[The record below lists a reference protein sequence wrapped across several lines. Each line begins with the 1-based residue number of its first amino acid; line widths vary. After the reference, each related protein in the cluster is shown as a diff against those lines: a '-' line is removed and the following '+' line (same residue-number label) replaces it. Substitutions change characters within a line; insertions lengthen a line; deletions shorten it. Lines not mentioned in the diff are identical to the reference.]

1 MRFQV
6 RDLLRLNIL
15 ERAKVIAG
23 AGGLGRDILGVTI
36 IEAPDIAKY
45 INGGEVLLTSLYP
58 FAACSDEEYQDYVRQ
73 LCEKEISAVILK
85 VGRNIKSAERLTSF
99 LLSELDRSNIPVI
112 EIPLDIAYKD
122 ITYPIMERLFN
133 EEVTKLKYFKETH
146 DRFMSLSLAPPFSDS
161 GFKKILFSLSELIGN
176 PVALFDRHLACV
188 VTTDKKITRLELPQ
202 EPQEL
207 ELSAHSKYAC
217 IKSAVAYG
225 GEGSPPREQIIVPLN
240 KPTFNMDMYLAVTE
254 VNARI
259 EQLDYIAIENAVT
272 AVLLE
277 FTKYRTVLEHE
288 IEFKNNIF
296 GQILSGKIRSRDK
309 LNLNAN
315 LLRLPLGASYC
326 VLAFGVNGGSAKTA
340 ACDSQIQVNKL
351 LYESI
356 AMHFDNIH
364 VQNNS
369 NNIVVLQEIDAG
381 RDSGG
386 YVSYVREKA
395 RKVQQGVCGSSSGCV
410 VSVGIGSL
418 VSGVENIYK
427 SFKEANDTLFLL
439 ETIGSL
445 ISSDGSRVASFSDLG
460 VMKMFTYFD
469 DPAVLNNFV
478 PESLKKLYE
487 YRRPR
492 RDDLLDTL
500 QSYLRNDRNIAR
512 TAQELFVHNKT
523 VNYRVN
529 KIASITG
536 IDFNNADQV
545 LSARIGLIILKLV
558 ENHSKSN
565 L

>member
-1 MRFQV
+1 M
-6 RDLLRLNIL
+6 
-15 ERAKVIAG
+15 
-23 AGGLGRDILGVTI
+23 
-36 IEAPDIAKY
+36 
-45 INGGEVLLTSLYP
+45 
-58 FAACSDEEYQDYVRQ
+58 
-73 LCEKEISAVILK
+73 
-85 VGRNIKSAERLTSF
+85 
-99 LLSELDRSNIPVI
+99 LSELDRSNIPVI

-161 GFKKILFSLSELIGN
+161 GFKKILYSLSELIGN

-188 VTTDKKITRLELPQ
+188 VTTDKNITRLELP
-202 EPQEL
+202 ERPGEL
-207 ELSAHSKYAC
+207 DLGAHSKYAC
-217 IKSAVAYG
+217 IKSSVAYG
-225 GEGSPPREQIIVPLN
+225 GEGSPVYEQIIVPLN
-240 KPTFNMDMYLAVTE
+240 KPTFSIVMYLAVTE

-277 FTKYRTVLEHE
+277 FTKHRTVLEHE

-315 LLRLPLGASYC
+315 LLCLPLGASYC
-326 VLAFGVNGGSAKTA
+326 VLAFGVNDGSAKKA
-340 ACDSQIQVNKL
+340 DGDYQIQANKL

-369 NNIVVLQEIDAG
+369 NNIVVLQEIGGLDG
-381 RDSGG
+381 GG
-386 YVSYVREKA
+386 YLDYVREKA
-395 RKVQQGVCGSSSGCV
+395 RKVRLNVCGGSSCA

-445 ISSDGSRVASFSDLG
+445 VSSDGSGVASFSDLG
-460 VMKMFTYFD
+460 IMKMFTYFD
-469 DPAVLNNFV
+469 DPALLDNFV
-478 PESLKKLYE
+478 PDSLKKLYE
-487 YRRPR
+487 YRRPQ
-492 RDDLLDTL
+492 RDDLLNTL
-500 QSYLRNDRNIAR
+500 QSYLRNDRNIAK

-545 LSARIGLIILKLV
+545 LSARIGLILLKLA
-558 ENHSKSN
+558 ENHSKGS

>member
-23 AGGLGRDILGVTI
+23 AGGLGREISGVTI

-58 FAACSDEEYQDYVRQ
+58 FSACSDEEYQDYVRQ
-73 LCEKEISAVILK
+73 LCEKGISAVILK
-85 VGRNIKSAERLTSF
+85 VGRNIKSAGRLTSF

-146 DRFMSLSLAPPFSDS
+146 DRFMSLSLAPPFSGS

-176 PVALFDRHLACV
+176 PVALFDRHLSCV
-188 VTTDKKITRLELPQ
+188 VTTDKSITRLELPQ
-202 EPQEL
+202 QPREL
-207 ELSAHSKYAC
+207 ELSARSKYAC
-217 IKSAVAYG
+217 IKSSGFYG
-225 GEGSPPREQIIVPLN
+225 GKDAAPYEQIIVPLN
-240 KPTFNMDMYLAVTE
+240 KATFNINMYLAITE
-254 VNARI
+254 VNSLI

-272 AVLLE
+272 AILLE
-277 FTKYRTVLEHE
+277 FTKHRTVLEHE

-315 LLRLPLGASYC
+315 LLHLPLGASYC
-326 VLAFGVNGGSAKTA
+326 VLSFGIIDNSAKTD
-340 ACDSQIQVNKL
+340 ACDSQIQINKL
-351 LYESI
+351 LYEAI

-364 VQNNS
+364 VQHNS
-369 NNIVVLQEIDAG
+369 NNIVVLQEIDSG
-381 RDSGG
+381 RAGG
-386 YVSYVREKA
+386 YADYVKEKA
-395 RKVQQGVCGSSSGCV
+395 HKVRLNVCGNRNSCV

-418 VSGVENIYK
+418 VSGVERIYK

-445 ISSDGSRVASFSDLG
+445 ISSDGSRVACFSDLG
-460 VMKMFTYFD
+460 IMKMFTYFD
-469 DPAVLNNFV
+469 DPAVLDDFV
-478 PESLKKLYE
+478 PDALKKLYE
-487 YRRPR
+487 YRRPQ
-492 RDDLLDTL
+492 RDDLLNTL
-500 QSYLRNDRNIAR
+500 QSYLGNDRNISK

-545 LSARIGLIILKLV
+545 LSMRMGLILLKLA
-558 ENHSKSN
+558 ENHSKGN